1 MTQKIDIEQ
10 LITTSTQ
17 ETFKQNLKKV
27 VEKNVPIGE
36 RLTLYNYIATD
47 VYSQG
52 YRNYGV
58 DAWELGI
65 EYLDVEEIEL
75 KVDVIKEFL

>member
-1 MTQKIDIEQ
+1 MIQQIDIQ
-10 LITTSTQ
+10 NLITTSTQ
-17 ETFKQNLKKV
+17 ETFKQNLKKA
-27 VEKNVPIGE
+27 VEQNISIGE

-58 DAWELGI
+58 DGWELEI
-65 EYLDVEEIEL
+65 EYFDVEEIEL